1 MVPTRMTHGHAD
13 QYTGVGVAIGATM
26 DGRHTT
32 ARSNTR
38 RVRHP
43 PLASGRGRCG
53 ASRRG
58 HARQRPDVHGAFEPR
73 SACRASTPVVGQS
86 GCEPMALVTSMR
98 TGAAAARKQSAVEP
112 ARV

>member
-43 PLASGRGRCG
+43 PLAGVVVVGPLGVAMLASVPMCTGLSSPGRRVEPVHRSSDSPV
-53 ASRRG
+53 ASRW
-58 HARQRPDVHGAFEPR
+58 P
-73 SACRASTPVVGQS
+73 S
-86 GCEPMALVTSMR
+86 
-98 TGAAAARKQSAVEP
+98 
-112 ARV
+112 